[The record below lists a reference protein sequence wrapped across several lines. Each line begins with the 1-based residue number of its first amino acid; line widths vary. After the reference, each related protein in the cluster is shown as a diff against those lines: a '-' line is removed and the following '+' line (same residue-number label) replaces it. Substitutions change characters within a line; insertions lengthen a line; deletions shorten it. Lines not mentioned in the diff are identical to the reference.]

1 MRTTRLRATLREVEP
16 KVERVIEV
24 PAAITL
30 DDLHEVLQVALG
42 WTNSHLH
49 QFRTEETTYA
59 VAADGWTTRCSS
71 LIWSGMR
78 VRLEDGREVEG
89 WLEAWRKD
97 PDGWHGW
104 SRHSPGRLR
113 YASGGSTPSASTASR
128 RAYGPTGRRTGQS
141 GEAGRAPGTN
151 PGGPT
156 SLIPDYAH
164 S

>member
-59 VAADGWTTRCSS
+59 VAADGWTRRCSS
-71 LIWSGMR
+71 PIWSGMR
-78 VRLEDGREVEG
+78 VRLGRPRGRGLARGLAKGPRRVARLVTSLTGSAQIRVG
-89 WLEAWRKD
+89 WFDTE
-97 PDGWHGW
+97 
-104 SRHSPGRLR
+104 RLHR
-113 YASGGSTPSASTASR
+113 L
-128 RAYGPTGRRTGQS
+128 PTGIRADRSSDRSIRRS
-141 GEAGRAPGTN
+141 GSGPRDKSR
-151 PGGPT
+151 GPT